1 MEDKKIPL
9 FGFQVRNVTTGSKH
23 ETRSIAASKKAID
36 GIIAEWNEQFKPE
49 TYEAISIVEYT
60 LTPADAKAIG
70 GYLLGSLSNPSKATA
85 AKTNGK
91 KGGRPKGTGKKQK
104 AAAAAAKQAV
114 LDTIPLN
121 TEVIPVE
128 TKKPSVRKKI

>member
-1 MEDKKIPL
+1 M
-9 FGFQVRNVTTGSKH
+9 
-23 ETRSIAASKKAID
+23 
-36 GIIAEWNEQFKPE
+36 
-49 TYEAISIVEYT
+49 
-60 LTPADAKAIG
+60 
-70 GYLLGSLSNPSKATA
+70 LGSLSNPSKATA